1 MTGRAAIG
9 SPGSLMGRLLRLLAP
24 VPPPAMARAPRPG
37 PTPQQ
42 MASMSLPQMPAPR
55 PVGVSPVSHPPLMPV
70 PRRSEAFTPTQ
81 PKRGRRSVT
90 GRQKELA
97 RILQALWEE
106 QAHVVLYT
114 ERGRGKTSLANL
126 AVETL
131 RLGGVIV
138 ARHTCEAGSTFTSV
152 MRALARDLPHALL
165 AVPPGDPALPGCEGA
180 LPPGELRPPDV
191 VALPSKLTCRR
202 LVCLVDEFDRVEDA
216 PSRTLLADT
225 IKQLSDGAI
234 PLAFLIVGVSENLEQ
249 ILGQHPSIQRN
260 LVAVPLPFLADG
272 EVARLIRDG
281 MAGAGFTVAQGIVEQ
296 VCRVARGSPYM
307 AQLLGLRLTQAA
319 KRRGTPDVGEVEFTD
334 AVGQLVEEA
343 PPQLVSAYAVLTAS
357 GTDGEM
363 VRLASTFAA
372 QPQDSWGRVMVLP
385 AIRDG
390 VMVGQMPVGTGR
402 WARLLDSGFIRPVP
416 EYAHSYSFPDRALMH
431 HVLLLAVRQSVA
443 PTSQASNLVQ
453 HAVAD
458 G

>member
-1 MTGRAAIG
+1 MAAG
-9 SPGSLMGRLLRLLAP
+9 SASRPAP
-24 VPPPAMARAPRPG
+24 MPIPRP
-37 PTPQQ
+37 
-42 MASMSLPQMPAPR
+42 
-55 PVGVSPVSHPPLMPV
+55 
-70 PRRSEAFTPTQ
+70 SEIFTPTQ

-114 ERGRGKTSLANL
+114 DRGRGKTSLANL
-126 AVETL
+126 VVETL

-152 MRALARDLPHALL
+152 VRALARDLPYALL
-165 AVPPGDPALPGCEGA
+165 AVPSGDPALPGCEGA
-180 LPPGELRPPDV
+180 LAPGELRPRDV

-202 LVCLVDEFDRVEDA
+202 LVCVVDEFDRIEDVA
-216 PSRTLLADT
+216 TRTRLADT
-225 IKQLSDGAI
+225 IKQLSDGAV

-260 LVAVPLPFLADG
+260 LVAVPLPFLADA
-272 EVARLIRDG
+272 EVGRLIGDG
-281 MAGAGFTVAQGIVEQ
+281 MAGAGLMVAPGVVEQ

-307 AQLLGLRLTQAA
+307 AQLFGLRLTQAA
-319 KRRGTPDVGEVEFTD
+319 KRRGTQDVTEAEFLD
-334 AVGQLVEEA
+334 AVDQMVDEA
-343 PPQLVSAYAVLTAS
+343 PPQLVSAYAALTAS

-363 VRLASTFAA
+363 VRLAGTLTA
-372 QPQDSWGRVMVLP
+372 QPQDPWGRVLALP

-390 VMVGQMPVGTGR
+390 VMVGQMPVATTR

-416 EYAHSYSFPDRALMH
+416 EYAYCYSFPDRALMH
-431 HVLLLAVRQSVA
+431 HVLLLAARRPVA
-443 PTSQASNLVQ
+443 PASQAPNLVQ
-453 HAVAD
+453 HA
-458 G
+458 GTGG